1 MIKPFSPRGNYR
13 VSYTVVPTLE
23 SVDEILWCDHL
34 SGSTSVSLTAFTYLT
49 ALALLSFFLLIC
61 LYIRTISSN
70 LLTVHNLHLRTTEE
84 ERNPGYLQPKRK
96 QSVIAVAG
104 TKEHGWG

>member
-1 MIKPFSPRGNYR
+1 M
-13 VSYTVVPTLE
+13 VPTLE
-23 SVDEILWCDHL
+23 SVDEILWCDPL

-49 ALALLSFFLLIC
+49 ALALLSLFLLIC